1 MASDVL
7 RGGVDRDIHTRNLEA
22 ALVEGGGEGRVA
34 HHPRLGVPRGGMLCH
49 YLADRLEVGQPAG
62 RVCRRFSVHYLG
74 GGAECGGVG
83 GRVRRVDERVLDAP
97 MLRKLDQKLV
107 RPSVDRE
114 GEDRVV
120 AGLENRHQRSG
131 DGRHAG
137 REEHAAAV
145 AVWADA
151 LERRHLPRRA
161 LVGGRAPARVHVPVP
176 VGVGRLA
183 LGVQPRAVRRVVEL
197 ERGAEHNW
205 QRERLDAPDR
215 VVADLDD
222 AGAAGGVAVLIPAR
236 TRRADRHAV
245 ASRTGEGHVAE
256 QGGVNVHWLGREGSR
271 RRRERASERTCR
283 RQPWQGG
290 VGAPCRARRRGELKA
305 EHMLLAAD
313 GGPTASSTPD
323 RDTHNS

>member
-7 RGGVDRDIHTRNLEA
+7 GGGVDRDVDARHLEA
-22 ALVEGGGEGRVA
+22 ALVEGGGEGGVA
-34 HHPRLGVPRGGMLCH
+34 HHPWLGVPRGGMLLH
-49 YLADRLEVGQPAG
+49 HLADRLEVGQPAS
-62 RVCRRFSVHYLG
+62 RVCRRLGVHHLG
-74 GGAECGGVG
+74 GGAEGGGIRGGVG
-83 GRVRRVDERVLDAP
+83 RVDERVLDAP
-97 MLRKLDQKLV
+97 VLRKLDQKLV

-120 AGLENRHQRSG
+120 ARLEDRHQRSG
-131 DGRHAG
+131 DGRHAR

-145 AVWADA
+145 AVWANA

-161 LVGGRAPARVHVPVP
+161 LVGGRTPARVHVPVP

-197 ERGAEHNW
+197 ERGAEHDW

-222 AGAAGGVAVLIPAR
+222 TGATGGVAVLVPAR

-245 ASRTGEGHVAE
+245 ASSAGEGRVTE

-271 RRRERASERTCR
+271 RAAKRRRERASERPSR

-290 VGAPCRARRRGELKA
+290 EGAPCRARRRGELKA
-305 EHMLLAAD
+305 EHVSAWRATV
-313 GGPTASSTPD
+313 G
-323 RDTHNS
+323 R